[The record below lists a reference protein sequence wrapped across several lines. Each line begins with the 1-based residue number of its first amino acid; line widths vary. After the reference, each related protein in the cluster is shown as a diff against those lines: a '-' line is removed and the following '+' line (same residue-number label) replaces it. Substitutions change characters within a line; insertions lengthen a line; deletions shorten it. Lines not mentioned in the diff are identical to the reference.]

1 MSNKSTARG
10 FVMRIRPLPDNPDV
24 IRSLRWVLK
33 GLLRQYR
40 FRCESI
46 EEEEI
51 SIMPSISQQEDE
63 WQRKATTAAI
73 AAARKLVLG
82 DKTVIPMNTPI
93 GRLSDNEWGWIVC
106 AVIFAWIATRAEQAT
121 AEGLSTEMAVRL
133 TGLHPD
139 PWDAGAVAT
148 ILPELAEVPIDW
160 TKSLS
165 EWPRED
171 MVEFLTR
178 ALGLIQKATIA
189 RDLGGGSITR
199 KPAAVEARELN
210 AAAGNPLM
218 TADEFADEV
227 PFVP

>member
-1 MSNKSTARG
+1 
-10 FVMRIRPLPDNPDV
+10 MRIRSLPDNPDV
-24 IRSLRWVLK
+24 IKSLRWILK
-33 GLLRQYR
+33 VLLRQHR

-46 EEEEI
+46 VEEET
-51 SIMPSISQQEDE
+51 SAMPLSISQLEDQ
-63 WQRKATTAAI
+63 WQQKATAAAI

-106 AVIFAWIATRAEQAT
+106 AIIFAWIATRAEQAT
-121 AEGLSTEMAVRL
+121 SEGLSTEMAVRL

-148 ILPELAEVPIDW
+148 ILPELADAPIDW
-160 TKSLS
+160 SKPLAD
-165 EWPRED
+165 WPHEA
-171 MVEFLTR
+171 MVDFLTR

-199 KPAAVEARELN
+199 KPVAVEARELN

-218 TADEFADEV
+218 TPNEIDAFADEV
-227 PFVP
+227 PFIP

>member
-1 MSNKSTARG
+1 
-10 FVMRIRPLPDNPDV
+10 MRIRALPDADV
-24 IRSLRWVLK
+24 IRSLRWILK
-33 GLLRQYR
+33 GLLRQYH

-46 EEEEI
+46 QEEDI
-51 SIMPSISQQEDE
+51 HHASTISQVEDQ
-63 WQRKATTAAI
+63 WQQKATVSAI

-82 DKTVIPMNTPI
+82 DKAVLPMNTPI
-93 GRLSDNEWGWIVC
+93 GRLSDNEWGWVVC
-106 AVIFAWIATRAEQAT
+106 AIIFAWIAIRAEQAT

-148 ILPELAEVPIDW
+148 ILPELAEAKIDW
-160 TKSLS
+160 SKPLA
-165 EWPRED
+165 EWPHED

-218 TADEFADEV
+218 TPDEFADEV
-227 PFVP
+227 PFIP